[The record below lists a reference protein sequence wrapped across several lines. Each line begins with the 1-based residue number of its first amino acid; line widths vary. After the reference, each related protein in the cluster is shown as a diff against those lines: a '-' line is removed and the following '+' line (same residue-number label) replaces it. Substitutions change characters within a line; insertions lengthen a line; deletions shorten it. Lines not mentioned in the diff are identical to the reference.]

1 VTNGETEGEW
11 GPVELCPAG
20 SRAVGYQSRND
31 LNQGTDFT
39 SLNSIRLFC
48 DDVDAT
54 NVTSTEGFI
63 GQYGPGRSCAAGA
76 ALSAFQLRV
85 QPNGVSADNTAA
97 NSIRF
102 RCTDGIE
109 LASAGNQ
116 QGTFGTYSDDCLT
129 GICGIQTL
137 VKPEDVTVDN
147 TALNDVRFECCA

>member
-1 VTNGETEGEW
+1 MD
-11 GPVELCPAG
+11 LCPTG

-48 DDVDAT
+48 DDANAT
-54 NVTSTEGFI
+54 YVTSTEGFI
-63 GQYGPGRSCAAGA
+63 GQFGPGRSCFAGD

-85 QPNGVSADNTAA
+85 QPNGAAADNTAV

-109 LASAGNQ
+109 LGSAGNP
-116 QGTFGTYSDDCLT
+116 QGTFGAYSNDCLT

-137 VKPEDVTVDN
+137 VKPEDVSVDN
-147 TALNDVRFECCA
+147 TALNDVRFECCP